1 MQWAE
6 GRVGT
11 STGLREHPT
20 LLHQVS
26 PETCPGWTGQQEPI
40 AGRFS
45 RSHREDLATPYRIV
59 SYRIGLSVP
68 PLFTLWE
75 PQGQKNMAISFQ

>member
-26 PETCPGWTGQQEPI
+26 PETCRGWTGQQEPI

-45 RSHREDLATPYRIV
+45 RSHREDPATPYCIVSYRIV
-59 SYRIGLSVP
+59 SYWSVGSSS
-68 PLFTLWE
+68 LYTL
-75 PQGQKNMAISFQ
+75 GTAGAKKHGY